1 MFEIW
6 STRVQA
12 NKSGTLS
19 TKDGEEAVNEDCST
33 YSFLNPKLY
42 SNYIHLK
49 RQEAVDAACDVWNA
63 VDKSSKR
70 MIPRIVAVP
79 AISHEGSDA
88 GYRGSDPESE

>member
-1 MFEIW
+1 M
-6 STRVQA
+6 QA

-33 YSFLNPKLY
+33 HFLSLAPNPKL
-42 SNYIHLK
+42 SGNYFHLK
-49 RQEAVDAACDVWNA
+49 GENAVDAACDVLNA

-70 MIPRIVAVP
+70 RIPRIVTVP

-88 GYRGSDPESE
+88 GYRGSEPESE